1 MKWNEMLRDKLKE
14 KNKLQK
20 KIKKWGPKLDKKTN
34 EIRC

>member
-20 KIKKWGPKLDKKTN
+20 KIKKNEDLNWIKKQMK
-34 EIRC
+34 